1 MKFVI
6 TNQSKIYK
14 SLVILKKKIRF
25 MPKINVYKVHA
36 KILATVHDAT
46 TTTSGLP
53 GGGNV
58 YNGLD
63 FCAGSSEATSG
74 WCTVP

>member
-6 TNQSKIYK
+6 IQINRENSDFEEE
-14 SLVILKKKIRF
+14 KKLNRF

-63 FCAGSSEATSG
+63 FCAGT
-74 WCTVP
+74 

>member
-1 MKFVI
+1 
-6 TNQSKIYK
+6 
-14 SLVILKKKIRF
+14 

-46 TTTSGLP
+46 TTSGLP

-63 FCAGSSEATSG
+63 FCAGSSDATSG
-74 WCTVP
+74 W

>member
-1 MKFVI
+1 
-6 TNQSKIYK
+6 
-14 SLVILKKKIRF
+14 

-63 FCAGSSEATSG
+63 FCAGSSEATSAQFLEMRK
-74 WCTVP
+74 